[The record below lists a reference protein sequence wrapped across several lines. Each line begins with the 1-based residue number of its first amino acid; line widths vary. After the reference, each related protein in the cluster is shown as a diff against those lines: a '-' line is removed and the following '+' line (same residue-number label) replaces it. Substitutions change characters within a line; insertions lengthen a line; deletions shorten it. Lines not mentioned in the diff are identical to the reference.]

1 MNSAR
6 NSEMDIKIVIVD
18 DHPLLI
24 KGLQS
29 MLSHHPDMKIV
40 GAYLDGDALLKGLAE
55 EQADVLLLDIQM
67 QGQMG
72 DELAP
77 VLQRLYPEMM
87 VLVLTNLEHSYYI
100 KSMLQH
106 GVRGYVLK
114 SSDESVLLEAIRT
127 VAKGTVYFDPGIR
140 KQVQKE
146 QKNSHEPFPSL
157 TRREK
162 EILRLITLDYS
173 SRDIAEKLY
182 LSHRTVENHRMHLL
196 QKLDVKNSAS
206 LVKKAIELGLIK

>member
-1 MNSAR
+1 MNIA
-6 NSEMDIKIVIVD
+6 IID

-29 MLSHHPDMKIV
+29 MLGHYPDITITGTFLN
-40 GAYLDGDALLKGLAE
+40 GATLMESLKE
-55 EQADVLLLDIQM
+55 EQPDVLLLDIQM
-67 QGQMG
+67 EGQMG

-77 VLQRLYPEMM
+77 VLHRLYPEMM
-87 VLVLTNLEHSYYI
+87 LLVLTNLEHRYYI

-114 SSDESVLLEAIRT
+114 SSDESILLEAIHT
-127 VAKGTVYFDPGIR
+127 VARGDIYFDPSIR
-140 KQVQKE
+140 RQALKE
-146 QKNSHEPFPSL
+146 QKNVGASFPSL

-162 EILRLITLDYS
+162 EILRLLTLDYS
-173 SRDIAEKLY
+173 SRDIAEKLF
-182 LSHRTVENHRMHLL
+182 LSNRTVENHRMHLL

-206 LVKKAIELGLIK
+206 LIKKAMELGLIK

>member
-1 MNSAR
+1 MPINIA
-6 NSEMDIKIVIVD
+6 IVD

-29 MLSHHPDMKIV
+29 MLGHHTDMRIV
-40 GAYLDGDALLKGLAE
+40 GTYLDGKALLEGL
-55 EQADVLLLDIQM
+55 QDISVDVLLLDIQM
-67 QGQMG
+67 QGMMG

-77 VLQRLYPEMM
+77 LLHKRHPEMM
-87 VLVLTNLEHSYYI
+87 VLVLTNLEHRYYI

-114 SSDESVLLEAIRT
+114 SSDESILLEGIRT
-127 VAKGTVYFDPGIR
+127 VSGGGIYFDPGIR
-140 KQVQKE
+140 KLALTE
-146 QKNSHEPFPSL
+146 QKGSQETFPSL

-173 SRDIAEKLY
+173 SKDIADKLY
-182 LSHRTVENHRMHLL
+182 LSHRTVENHRTHLL

-206 LVKKAIELGLIK
+206 LVKKAMELGLIR